1 MTKKKFHGSRK
12 RKEFKAQG
20 ERATSVS
27 EPRGRGVRNEQTI
40 LSRLL
45 LDHAHYCCHTHGTAQ
60 IRREFDASKW
70 RILGAPRFSPYQHYE
85 ITPFQAL
92 SLVLA
97 RSRSLTALSAASPSF
112 S

>member
-20 ERATSVS
+20 ERD
-27 EPRGRGVRNEQTI
+27 NERKRT
-40 LSRLL
+40 
-45 LDHAHYCCHTHGTAQ
+45 DHPIHDRYCCHTRGTAQ
-60 IRREFDASKW
+60 IRREFDANKW
-70 RILGAPRFSPYQHYE
+70 RILGAPRSSPHQRYE